1 LNIRKLRTLKVLKH
15 WTLFDVIPVK
25 TNEVLESNLF
35 HQISERCDP
44 DRLIDVDGAFDD
56 EAEDELG
63 QADVLQD
70 GPTDE
75 SAWVTAQV
83 KEEGLDDRALGI
95 VRVLK
100 IVSETFKKSPKTL
113 MGGGIQEIRL
123 FTTLD
128 YSLNQRPHF

>member
-1 LNIRKLRTLKVLKH
+1 M
-15 WTLFDVIPVK
+15 WSPVK

-100 IVSETFKKSPKTL
+100 IVSETYKKSPKTL
-113 MGGGIQEIRL
+113 MGEGYKR
-123 FTTLD
+123 
-128 YSLNQRPHF
+128 